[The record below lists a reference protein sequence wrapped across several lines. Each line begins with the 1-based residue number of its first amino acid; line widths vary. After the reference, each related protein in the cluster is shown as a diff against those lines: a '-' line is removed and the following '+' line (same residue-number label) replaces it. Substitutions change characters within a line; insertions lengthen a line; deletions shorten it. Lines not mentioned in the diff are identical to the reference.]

1 MTSKPKDIVS
11 STTMKPILNI
21 KSNDRDYHGNKNRI
35 CNGRKLFRT
44 SGSKRGVS
52 NDQMDE
58 NWLMKMRIIKLFCLL
73 KKKWNQSTILSK
85 DFGGIGNIVDE
96 DTIKEDWNNYILHSW

>member
-1 MTSKPKDIVS
+1 MERSENKTQDYAQPVDCLVRPIFKFLTSKPKDIVS

-58 NWLMKMRIIKLFCLL
+58 N
-73 KKKWNQSTILSK
+73 
-85 DFGGIGNIVDE
+85 
-96 DTIKEDWNNYILHSW
+96 